1 MIIFTKKFK
10 LFFNDIIIDEE
21 SCSFKYKNKII
32 NYDNFYNFILES
44 ENSDELFKLIN
55 GKEYNK
61 TNLDEYF
68 NIINEN
74 FSYLELS
81 NNILFRKMI
90 AEKIV
95 YIFLHDNWLREHDY
109 IKMKLESLKNKDI
122 IYYYICIIVY
132 KLNNIMKKINDKNY
146 KKLFILESSFYD
158 FIYDYYD

>member
-1 MIIFTKKFK
+1 MILLTKNFK
-10 LFFNDIIIDEE
+10 LFFKDISIDEE
-21 SCSFKYKNKII
+21 CSLFKYKNKII

-44 ENSDELFKLIN
+44 EKSDELFNLIN
-55 GKEYNK
+55 SKEYNK

-90 AEKIV
+90 AEKLV
-95 YIFLHDNWLREHDY
+95 YIFLNDDWLRLHDY
-109 IKMKLESLKNKDI
+109 IKMKLENHKNRDI
-122 IYYYICIIVY
+122 IYYYICLVVY
-132 KLNNIMKKINDKNY
+132 KLNNIMKKINNDY
-146 KKLFILESSFYD
+146 EKLFILENSFYD